1 MNIYDFSVRE
11 VTETTFR
18 VRADSPEEGME
29 RFSKWVEENQD
40 SVNEE
45 LVMTS
50 SGWELKYKGL
60 SKDQSADSDI

>member
-40 SVNEE
+40 TVYEE

-50 SGWELKYKGL
+50 SGWELEYKGL